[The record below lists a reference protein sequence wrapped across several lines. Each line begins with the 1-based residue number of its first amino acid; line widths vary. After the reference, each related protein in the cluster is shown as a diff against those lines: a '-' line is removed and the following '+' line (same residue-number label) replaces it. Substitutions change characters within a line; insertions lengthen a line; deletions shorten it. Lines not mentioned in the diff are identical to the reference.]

1 MEKALRTIVDRGVKL
16 GRLGVVY
23 KQIRDIGARDAL
35 AKYARASKEWQAY
48 RYAINHGQ
56 SPKHGLHTMVIDFIN
71 RSGIYDPYNKVL
83 AKYGMRMEA
92 TNVEKVI
99 SDRFSNLGITGK
111 DGKVIKDRIPVPV
124 DAIIQIS
131 FYELK

>member
-1 MEKALRTIVDRGVKL
+1 
-16 GRLGVVY
+16 
-23 KQIRDIGARDAL
+23 
-35 AKYARASKEWQAY
+35 
-48 RYAINHGQ
+48 
-56 SPKHGLHTMVIDFIN
+56 MVIDFIN